1 MATYLLDT
9 SVIIDVLNG
18 KRARASLL
26 EELLRAGNTLAC
38 SPINVAEVYAGM
50 HPKEASATDAFL
62 SGLDYYDISWKV
74 ARSAGRL
81 RYEQARRGRTLSL
94 ADTMIA
100 SVALT
105 NGLILMTDNRKDFMI
120 TGLELYP
127 LES

>member
-1 MATYLLDT
+1 MAIYLLDT

-26 EELLRAGNTLAC
+26 EELLRAGSTLAC
-38 SPINVAEVYAGM
+38 SAINVAEVYAGM

-62 SGLDYYDISWKV
+62 SRLDYYDITWKV

-127 LES
+127 LEP